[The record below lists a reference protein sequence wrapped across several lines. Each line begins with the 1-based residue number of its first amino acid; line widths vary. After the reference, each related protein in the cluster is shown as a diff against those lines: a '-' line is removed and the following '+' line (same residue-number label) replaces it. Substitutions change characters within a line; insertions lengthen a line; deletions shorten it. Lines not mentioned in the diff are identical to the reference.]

1 MLKYLPILF
10 FWLFFSETVFAQKQ
24 PDIISADSTDIKYW
38 LASYKNILKKKPML
52 FLSLDSSNA
61 IKPTGLEPSRESF
74 VKLLNV
80 KSRPQWSLG
89 IDAGVP
95 LFLKGIVNF
104 DALTGA
110 ELPFEDF
117 KYTRTLPTLG
127 FSTGLNFQ
135 YYFFAKDKNENP
147 FVETDNFD
155 QTVRKFYKAP
165 NYFSILGGLQY
176 QIDYYN
182 FAQVNYLVLSSYTYL
197 VRTELQKIAIPLI
210 GRYYL
215 NLNAKPKSV
224 NSIGNININHPSVS
238 KNALFFGLGFQV
250 GYIFSADRFYR
261 YTNDDNEAVLLSLI
275 TDAINW
281 TGNEDARFPYPQTIM
296 GKRGFVNWQFDAIAE
311 LGYRLRINSKTTMP
325 QYLNI
330 GLSYKFP
337 FISYYYN
344 RQSSD
349 TESINNSEIFT
360 VGYRDV
366 TGIQRIGAVQLSLG
380 FEIQNHKIIDRY
392 NSPKINSFFQ
402 PKKHKK

>member
-1 MLKYLPILF
+1 MLKILPILF
-10 FWLFFSETVFAQKQ
+10 FWIFFSVIVFAQRQ
-24 PDIISADSTDIKYW
+24 PDHIIADSSDIRYW
-38 LASYKNILKKKPML
+38 LDAYKKILKKKPLL

-61 IKPTGLEPSRESF
+61 IKPIGLEPSRESF
-74 VKLLNV
+74 VKLMNL

-89 IDAGVP
+89 IDVGMP
-95 LFLKGIVNF
+95 LFLRGIVNF
-104 DALTGA
+104 DALTGT
-110 ELPFEDF
+110 EFTGRD
-117 KYTRTLPTLG
+117 KYTNTLPALG

-135 YYFFAKDKNENP
+135 YYFFGKDKKESP
-147 FVETDNFD
+147 FIETDNFD
-155 QTVRKFYKAP
+155 QTIRKFYKAP
-165 NYFSILGGLQY
+165 NYFSVLGGIQY

-182 FAQVNYLVLSSYTYL
+182 FVQINDLVLSNYTYL
-197 VRTELQKIAIPLI
+197 VRTELQKIAIPLL
-210 GRYYL
+210 GRYYI
-215 NLNAKPKSV
+215 NLNSKPKSV
-224 NSIGNININHPSVS
+224 NSIGDVNINNPSVS

-250 GYIFSADRFYR
+250 GYIFSANRFFR
-261 YTNDDNEAVLLSLI
+261 YVSDNNEAVLLSLI

-366 TGIQRIGAVQLSLG
+366 TGIQNIGAVQLSLG
-380 FEIQNHKIIDRY
+380 FEIQHHKITDRY
-392 NSPKINSFFQ
+392 N
-402 PKKHKK
+402 KK